1 MRATYI
7 SLALGLIGCLLVSA
21 SEIHDAYGLHVANGF
36 EDKLGEYDPERKSEL
51 TVELSHAERLD
62 ERKLKS
68 LTTKTRTDR
77 FLDHSITRT
86 KTKTVNGH
94 PHIHTAGNHE
104 DLEDTRM
111 EQLQFY
117 PFVRPP
123 PEKNLDDATAPVD
136 ILSIGHSKHNWPTTL
151 AERRRADNTDDP
163 AYDFESSHAGRDV
176 VLGNAL
182 TDASTVADVY
192 PASDDRKRS
201 AKNPDLRKWC
211 LAHPNACMKDH
222 MERVNFLPET
232 WGEICGRYSRLCSDL
247 CRKGVHEACDAAV
260 SHEPRDIPDTS
271 QDLRDKLDSAVAEL
285 VSWLESDDDNASHAN
300 GNHEPTETVWVEAT
314 KVAYTA
320 STSLPLNRRSESD
333 GHLEDVLDR
342 ASDNI
347 EDEINQY
354 VHNQADG
361 EAVSVPNFLCPGPCT
376 DCAPFEAFI
385 GNGAVPTPGSAN
397 KRQASKQPGYVMS
410 ISDMGSQGKTTLNP
424 PQVSD
429 DNVVTGTTN
438 IDQPRPS
445 GILTTDKNGQPVYVT
460 RTGDW
465 ADNTVTRTYEDDGS
479 TTVTLYSQFSISKKP
494 PVTVTMISHD
504 PTRSGTLIETVD
516 AEGSSVWVT
525 KTGVFAMST
534 TTVAIPS
541 GLHSNRTGASFLS
554 TSETVDSQPT
564 SASVAP
570 QTVTVTRVTTLTDI
584 MIRPFQCR
592 RTSLDF
598 GLQTAMMANISG
610 FSTPV
615 PITKTKQGIGN
626 GTVVVALP
634 YPQATVFPISTY
646 QDFVYDMLALMESRD
661 MMEQGHRHILDSDL
675 SSLHDAMPYVDW
687 FKVAELGYA
696 ISRHHAT
703 VDHDMSHKVA
713 LLWMLERSEQ
723 HAQHLKNVAVVTQ
736 APKLL
741 EARKAKS
748 TQSVATVTMLDY
760 DQDGSATPMTVSGFD
775 VGNRTVATAVPFDI
789 PWAVQQ
795 SPIPTPP
802 TCQKGNDLYNP
813 RKCRYQRCMM
823 KHYKPIDIITVY
835 PAAILQDKG
844 SDCTGYNYVTQST
857 RLVNAH
863 FGTTKAHQTYYPTK
877 PTVVAGKRDRQ
888 PTMSVVRQIP
898 PGAARSWWHRILHHV
913 AEGPTCWDQ
922 ATCCHECCQKT
933 KHDPWKVIMWV
944 LIGAGAIFT
953 ALALAAAGCC
963 GLLYRRH
970 RRHQKEN
977 PHHSMLDYVP
987 AAVPYFGRR
996 NRRHAANAADPAAA
1010 GKSGAAGG
1018 AGGGQQAGQ
1027 GGAGSGVDPAL
1038 AAAAGAAA
1046 GSALSEKH
1054 DDGAGQTGG
1063 ADDGR
1068 GTMGRKA
1075 EEGRGKVAF
1084 ADGGAAADAA
1094 QAGGQQVIATTP
1106 SGQQVI
1112 TTTAAAAPAEAA
1124 EKSIAAPAEGAEKVV
1139 SSTPATAEQVVTTT
1153 TPAPATAEH
1162 VEPLTIHHDGS
1173 SDGIPTGRQ
1182 VLDMGSMRGRKKNRN
1197 NTKGG
1202 GGQQQEDLLN
1212 ILRF

>member
-1 MRATYI
+1 MRVPYI
-7 SLALGLIGCLLVSA
+7 SLALGLGCCLLVSA
-21 SEIHDAYGLHVANGF
+21 SEIHDASGFHVANEF
-36 EDKLGEYDPERKSEL
+36 EDMLGEHDSKRKSEL
-51 TVELSHAERLD
+51 TLELPHAERLD

-68 LTTKTRTDR
+68 RTTKTMTDR
-77 FLDHSITRT
+77 FMGHSITRT

-94 PHIHTAGNHE
+94 PSLHTTGHHD
-104 DLEDTRM
+104 DLEGTPL
-111 EQLQFY
+111 EQHQFY

-123 PEKNLDDATAPVD
+123 PEKDLDDATAPVD
-136 ILSIGHSKHNWPTTL
+136 ILSIGHTKHNWPTTL
-151 AERRRADNTDDP
+151 AERREVEDTTDDP
-163 AYDFESSHAGRDV
+163 ITDFESSHAGRDV
-176 VLGNAL
+176 VLGDAL
-182 TDASTVADVY
+182 TDASMVSDVDRG
-192 PASDDRKRS
+192 SDERRRN
-201 AKNPDLRKWC
+201 AKYPDLRKWC
-211 LAHPNACMKDH
+211 MAHPNACMKDH
-222 MERVNFLPET
+222 MERVNLLPHT
-232 WGEICGRYSRLCSDL
+232 WAEICGRYSRLCSDL
-247 CRKGVHEACDAAV
+247 CRKGAHGACDAEM
-260 SHEPRDIPDTS
+260 SHETRDISDTNQS
-271 QDLRDKLDSAVAEL
+271 LRDKVDSAVAEL
-285 VSWLESDDDNASHAN
+285 VSWLENDDDSSNAN

-314 KVAYTA
+314 TVAHAA
-320 STSLPLNRRSESD
+320 STSLPLDRRSESD
-333 GHLEDVLDR
+333 GHLENVFGR
-342 ASDNI
+342 APDKI

-354 VHNQADG
+354 VHQQAEG

-397 KRQASKQPGYVMS
+397 KRQASEQPTYMMS

-429 DNVVTGTTN
+429 DNVITGTTN

-445 GILTTDKNGQPVYVT
+445 GILTTDKNGRPVYVT

-465 ADNTVTRTYEDDGS
+465 ADNTVTRTYEDEGS
-479 TTVTLYSQFSISKKP
+479 TTVTLYSQSSISKKP

-504 PTRSGTLIETVD
+504 STRSGTLIETVD
-516 AEGSSVWVT
+516 AEGKPVWVT

-541 GLHSNRTGASFLS
+541 GLHSNKTGAALLS
-554 TSETVDSQPT
+554 TTASVVPQPT
-564 SASVAP
+564 SAGVAP
-570 QTVTVTRVTTLTDI
+570 QTVTVTRVTTLTDV

-592 RTSLDF
+592 HTSLDF
-598 GLQTAMMANISG
+598 GLETAMMANISG

-615 PITKTKQGIGN
+615 PITKSKQSIGN

-646 QDFVYDMLALMESRD
+646 QDFVYDMLSLMESRD
-661 MMEQGHRHILDSDL
+661 MMEQGHRRILDSDL
-675 SSLHDAMPYVDW
+675 SSLHDEMPYVDW

-723 HAQHLKNVAVVTQ
+723 HTQHLKNVAVVTQ

-795 SPIPTPP
+795 SPVPTPP
-802 TCQKGNDLYNP
+802 ACKKGNDLYNP
-813 RKCRYQRCMM
+813 RKCRYQQCMM
-823 KHYKPIDIITVY
+823 KHYMPIDIITVY

-877 PTVVAGKRDRQ
+877 PTVVAGKRDQQ

-898 PGAARSWWHRILHHV
+898 RGAARSWWSRILHHV
-913 AEGPTCWDQ
+913 EDGPTCWDQ
-922 ATCCHECCQKT
+922 ATCCHECCRKT

-970 RRHQKEN
+970 RRHQKDN

-1010 GKSGAAGG
+1010 KSGGAGG

-1054 DDGAGQTGG
+1054 NDGAGQAAG

-1094 QAGGQQVIATTP
+1094 QGGGQQVIATTP
-1106 SGQQVI
+1106 SGQQVV
-1112 TTTAAAAPAEAA
+1112 TTTAAAPAEAA

-1139 SSTPATAEQVVTTT
+1139 TSPANAEQVVTTT
-1153 TPAPATAEH
+1153 TATPGPASAEH

-1182 VLDMGSMRGRKKNRN
+1182 VLDMGSMRGRKKDRN
-1197 NTKGG
+1197 NKGG
-1202 GGQQQEDLLN
+1202 QQEDLLN
-1212 ILRF
+1212 LRF

>member
-7 SLALGLIGCLLVSA
+7 SLAFGLIGCLLVSA
-21 SEIHDAYGLHVANGF
+21 SEIHDASGLHVANEF
-36 EDKLGEYDPERKSEL
+36 EDKLGEHDPARQSEL
-51 TVELSHAERLD
+51 TVDSPHAERLE

-68 LTTKTRTDR
+68 LTTNTRTDR
-77 FLDHSITRT
+77 FLDHSITMT

-94 PHIHTAGNHE
+94 PHIHTTGHHD
-104 DLEDTRM
+104 DLEGAPL
-111 EQLQFY
+111 EQRQSY
-117 PFVRPP
+117 QFVRPP
-123 PEKNLDDATAPVD
+123 PEKGLNDATVPVD
-136 ILSIGHSKHNWPTTL
+136 ILSIGHTRHNWPTTL
-151 AERRRADNTDDP
+151 AERREAEDTTDDP
-163 AYDFESSHAGRDV
+163 TNNFESGRDV
-176 VLGNAL
+176 DLGDAL
-182 TDASTVADVY
+182 IDASMAADVH
-192 PASDDRKRS
+192 PALDERKRS

-211 LAHPNACMKDH
+211 LAHPNACMKDQTK
-222 MERVNFLPET
+222 RANFLPHT
-232 WGEICGRYSRLCSDL
+232 WTEICSRYSRLCSDL
-247 CRKGVHEACDAAV
+247 CQKGVHEACDAGI
-260 SHEPRDIPDTS
+260 SHEPRDISDTS
-271 QDLRDKLDSAVAEL
+271 QSLRDDLDSAVAEL
-285 VSWLESDDDNASHAN
+285 VNWIENDDDDPSHSN
-300 GNHEPTETVWVEAT
+300 GDHEATETVWVEAT
-314 KVAYTA
+314 TVAYTA

-333 GHLEDVLDR
+333 GHLEKVFGR

-354 VHNQADG
+354 VHQQAGG
-361 EAVSVPNFLCPGPCT
+361 EAVSVPIFLCPGPCT

-385 GNGAVPTPGSAN
+385 GNGAVPTPGTAN
-397 KRQASKQPGYVMS
+397 KRQASEQPTYMMS

-429 DNVVTGTTN
+429 DHVVTGTTN

-445 GILTTDKNGQPVYVT
+445 GILTTDKNGRPMYVT

-479 TTVTLYSQFSISKKP
+479 TTVMLYSQSSISKKP

-504 PTRSGTLIETVD
+504 STRSGTLIETVD
-516 AEGSSVWVT
+516 AEGSPVWVT
-525 KTGVFAMST
+525 KTGVFALST

-541 GLHSNRTGASFLS
+541 GLHSNKTGAALLS
-554 TSETVDSQPT
+554 TTASVASQPT

-615 PITKTKQGIGN
+615 PITKSKQSIGN

-661 MMEQGHRHILDSDL
+661 MLEQGHRHILDSDL
-675 SSLHDAMPYVDW
+675 SSLHDEMPYVDW

-748 TQSVATVTMLDY
+748 TQSVATMTMLDY
-760 DQDGSATPMTVSGFD
+760 DQDGSATPMTVSEFD

-802 TCQKGNDLYNP
+802 ACKKGDDLYNP
-813 RKCRYQRCMM
+813 RKCRYQWCMM
-823 KHYKPIDIITVY
+823 KHYKPIDIVTVY

-844 SDCTGYNYVTQST
+844 SDCTGHNYVTQST

-877 PTVVAGKRDRQ
+877 PTVVAGKGDRK

-898 PGAARSWWHRILHHV
+898 PGAAARSWWNRILHHL
-913 AEGPTCWDQ
+913 EDGPTCWDQ
-922 ATCCHECCQKT
+922 ATCCHECCRKT

-970 RRHQKEN
+970 RRHQKDN

-996 NRRHAANAADPAAA
+996 NRRHAANAADPAA
-1010 GKSGAAGG
+1010 GKSGGAGNAGG
-1018 AGGGQQAGQ
+1018 AGGGQQASQ
-1027 GGAGSGVDPAL
+1027 GDAGSGVDPVL

-1054 DDGAGQTGG
+1054 DDGAGQATG

-1084 ADGGAAADAA
+1084 ADGGAAGDAA

-1106 SGQQVI
+1106 SGQQVV
-1112 TTTAAAAPAEAA
+1112 TTAAAAAPAEAA
-1124 EKSIAAPAEGAEKVV
+1124 EKSIAAPAEGAEKLV
-1139 SSTPATAEQVVTTT
+1139 TFPATAEQVVTTT

-1162 VEPLTIHHDGS
+1162 VEPLTVHHDGS

-1197 NTKGG
+1197 TKGG
-1202 GGQQQEDLLN
+1202 GRPQQQEDLLN
-1212 ILRF
+1212 LRF

>member
-615 PITKTKQGIGN
+615 PIT
-626 GTVVVALP
+626 
-634 YPQATVFPISTY
+634 
-646 QDFVYDMLALMESRD
+646 
-661 MMEQGHRHILDSDL
+661 
-675 SSLHDAMPYVDW
+675 
-687 FKVAELGYA
+687 
-696 ISRHHAT
+696 
-703 VDHDMSHKVA
+703 
-713 LLWMLERSEQ
+713 
-723 HAQHLKNVAVVTQ
+723 
-736 APKLL
+736 
-741 EARKAKS
+741 
-748 TQSVATVTMLDY
+748 
-760 DQDGSATPMTVSGFD
+760 
-775 VGNRTVATAVPFDI
+775 
-789 PWAVQQ
+789 
-795 SPIPTPP
+795 
-802 TCQKGNDLYNP
+802 
-813 RKCRYQRCMM
+813 
-823 KHYKPIDIITVY
+823 
-835 PAAILQDKG
+835 
-844 SDCTGYNYVTQST
+844 
-857 RLVNAH
+857 
-863 FGTTKAHQTYYPTK
+863 
-877 PTVVAGKRDRQ
+877 
-888 PTMSVVRQIP
+888 
-898 PGAARSWWHRILHHV
+898 
-913 AEGPTCWDQ
+913 
-922 ATCCHECCQKT
+922 
-933 KHDPWKVIMWV
+933 
-944 LIGAGAIFT
+944 
-953 ALALAAAGCC
+953 
-963 GLLYRRH
+963 
-970 RRHQKEN
+970 
-977 PHHSMLDYVP
+977 
-987 AAVPYFGRR
+987 
-996 NRRHAANAADPAAA
+996 
-1010 GKSGAAGG
+1010 
-1018 AGGGQQAGQ
+1018 
-1027 GGAGSGVDPAL
+1027 
-1038 AAAAGAAA
+1038 
-1046 GSALSEKH
+1046 
-1054 DDGAGQTGG
+1054 
-1063 ADDGR
+1063 
-1068 GTMGRKA
+1068 
-1075 EEGRGKVAF
+1075 
-1084 ADGGAAADAA
+1084 
-1094 QAGGQQVIATTP
+1094 
-1106 SGQQVI
+1106 
-1112 TTTAAAAPAEAA
+1112 
-1124 EKSIAAPAEGAEKVV
+1124 
-1139 SSTPATAEQVVTTT
+1139 
-1153 TPAPATAEH
+1153 
-1162 VEPLTIHHDGS
+1162 
-1173 SDGIPTGRQ
+1173 
-1182 VLDMGSMRGRKKNRN
+1182 
-1197 NTKGG
+1197 
-1202 GGQQQEDLLN
+1202 
-1212 ILRF
+1212 